1 MLHMKIVQL
10 HVENYRG
17 LRDVLIP
24 MSRFGCVIGEN
35 NAGKSSVLQA
45 LALFESGGEIRE
57 SDFFDPKQPVRIKVT
72 FEDITAEDLGRLEAE
87 HRTKISSELK
97 HGRLVLVRRYEKPGK
112 GQLRLA
118 SLAPNDER
126 FLDANVDELV
136 KGKKDSEL
144 REIVTERYP
153 EVAPTLP
160 EGARLTQATVRER
173 IAAYIAT
180 MPDSVKSPADVPIP
194 TGFDKSIVAL
204 LPECIYI
211 PAVKDLGDEVKTS
224 QSSSFGK
231 LIKILLDEISSKLND
246 VEAMFAKLNRIFNIE
261 YADDGTPRDNRLK
274 EVQKIEQTI
283 GRFLQE
289 GFPEVSIRLEIPPPE
304 LSSVLTSARIIADDG
319 VEGSFDS
326 KGDGLRRSL
335 TFAIL
340 RAYVELKKDGAFS
353 GEVIARHARPYMLLF
368 EEPELYLYPKA
379 QQQLFEALVLF
390 SQSNFVLVSTHS
402 PTFFG
407 PRATQ
412 TFVKLVKK
420 RDPLLSSKPFTHA
433 YHVDVSSM
441 SARDQFQI
449 ICHEN
454 NNAAF
459 FSDRVLLVE
468 GDSDFLVVRELSAA
482 LKADWSFAKH
492 PIAIA
497 KINGKGSIARYR
509 EFFQKFGVGVAVLAD
524 LDVVVTGFEKLGADE
539 QTVELRGKLLKRI
552 DEVISS
558 DVEPGS
564 LNAKELADLKK
575 SGDARALWRSAQET
589 NAALANG
596 AATFEELD
604 KAVSEFFALQQKGA
618 RLDALR
624 AADDSEISGLKAAL
638 LDTLRE
644 QYIFVLSEGE
654 IEDYYPLCVSRDDKP
669 SMALAFCDWLLA
681 NRDGIRKLDALSR
694 SLKDGKC
701 EFDRIFEQ
709 LFSFPS
715 AAVASEI
722 SFEPH

>member
-1 MLHMKIVQL
+1 MPMKIVQL
-10 HVENYRG
+10 HVENYRA

-57 SDFFDPKQPVRIKVT
+57 SDFFDPKQPVRIEVT
-72 FEDITAEDLGRLEAE
+72 FEDISDEDLGRLEPE
-87 HRTKISSELK
+87 HRTKISAELK
-97 HGRLVLVRRYEKPGK
+97 HGRLVLVRRYERPGK
-112 GQLRLA
+112 GQLRLV

-126 FLDANVDELV
+126 FMDANIDELV
-136 KGKKDSEL
+136 KGKKDAGL
-144 REIVTERYP
+144 REIMAERYP
-153 EVAPTLP
+153 EIELP
-160 EGARLTQATVRER
+160 AGARLTQS
-173 IAAYIAT
+173 AARDCITAHVAT
-180 MPDSVKSPADVPIP
+180 MSDSVKSPADVPIP

-231 LIKILLDEISSKLND
+231 LIKILLDEISSKLTD
-246 VEAMFAKLNRIFNIE
+246 VEAMFAKLNRILNIE
-261 YADDGTPRDNRLK
+261 YSEDGTPQDNRLR
-274 EVQKIEQTI
+274 EVKKIEQTI
-283 GRFLQE
+283 GHYLQE
-289 GFPEVSIRLEIPPPE
+289 SFPQVSIRLEIPPPE

-353 GEVIARHARPYMLLF
+353 GEVIAKHARPYMLLF

-390 SQSNFVLVSTHS
+390 SQNNFVLVSTHS

-433 YHVDVSSM
+433 YHVDVSAM

-468 GDSDFLVVRELSAA
+468 GDSDFLVVRELSTA

-492 PIAIA
+492 PVTIA

-509 EFFQKFGVGVAVLAD
+509 EFFQKFDVSVAVLAD
-524 LDVVVTGFEKLGADE
+524 LDVVVEGFQKLGADQ
-539 QTVELRGKLLKRI
+539 QTAALRNKLINRV
-552 DEVISS
+552 DTVILANNASS
-558 DVEPGS
+558 S
-564 LNAKELADLKK
+564 LSADQLADLKR
-575 SGDARALWRSAQET
+575 SGDARALWRSAQEKYK
-589 NAALANG
+589 ALANG
-596 AATFEELD
+596 DATFDELD

-618 RLDALR
+618 RLEVLR
-624 AADDSEISGLKAAL
+624 AADDSEVSSLKAAL
-638 LDTLRE
+638 LDALRE
-644 QYIFVLSEGE
+644 QYIFVLAEGE
-654 IEDYYPLCVSRDDKP
+654 IEDYYPSCVSQGDKP
-669 SMALAFCDWLLA
+669 SMALSFCDWLLA
-681 NRDGIRKLDALSR
+681 NKNDIRRLDAFSR
-694 SLKDGKC
+694 SLDEDGRC
-701 EFDRIFEQ
+701 EFDRIFDQ
-709 LFSFPS
+709 LFSFPN
-715 AAVASEI
+715 AEVASEV
-722 SFEPH
+722 SFESQ

>member
-1 MLHMKIVQL
+1 MKIVQL

-17 LRDVLIP
+17 LRDVLLP

-45 LALFESGGEIRE
+45 LVE
-57 SDFFDPKQPVRIKVT
+57 VT
-72 FEDITAEDLGRLEAE
+72 FEDITDEDLGRLEAE
-87 HRTKISSELK
+87 HRTKISAELK

-112 GQLRLA
+112 GQLRLV
-118 SLAPNDER
+118 SLAPNEER
-126 FLDANVDELV
+126 FVEANIDGLI
-136 KGKKDSEL
+136 KGKKDGEL
-144 REIVTERYP
+144 REIVAQQYP
-153 EVAPTLP
+153 EVATTLP
-160 EGARLTQATVRER
+160 EGARLTQTVVRER
-173 IAAYIAT
+173 IAAYVAT
-180 MPDSVKSPADVPIP
+180 MPDSAKSPADLPIP
-194 TGFDKSIVAL
+194 TGIDRSIVAL

-246 VEAMFAKLNRIFNIE
+246 VEAMFARLNRIFNIE
-261 YADDGTPRDNRLK
+261 YADDGTPQDNRLK

-283 GRFLQE
+283 GHFLRE
-289 GFPEVSIRLEIPPPE
+289 SFPQVSIRLEIPPPE

-353 GEVIARHARPYMLLF
+353 GEVVARHARPYMLLF

-433 YHVDVSSM
+433 YHVDVNSL

-468 GDSDFLVVRELSAA
+468 GDSDFIVVRELSAA

-492 PIAIA
+492 PIALA

-509 EFFQKFGVGVAVLAD
+509 EFFQKFDVSVAVLAD
-524 LDVVVTGFEKLGADE
+524 LDVVVAGFEKLGADK
-539 QTVELRGKLLKRI
+539 QTVELKNKLLKRI
-552 DEVISS
+552 DEVISTGA
-558 DVEPGS
+558 EPSS
-564 LNAKELADLKK
+564 LNAKELGELKK
-575 SGDARALWRSAQET
+575 SGEARALWRVAQDT
-589 NAALANG
+589 HTALAG
-596 AATFEELD
+596 GTATFEELD
-604 KAVSEFFALQQKGA
+604 KAVSAFFALQQNGA
-618 RLDALR
+618 RLDVLR
-624 AADDSEISGLKAAL
+624 VADDSEVANLKAAL

-644 QYIFVLSEGE
+644 QYIFVLAEGE
-654 IEDYYPLCVSRDDKP
+654 IEKYYPPCVSQGDKP
-669 SMALAFCDWLLA
+669 SMALEFCDWLLA
-681 NRDGIRKLDALSR
+681 NKSEIRKLDVLSR
-694 SLKDGKC
+694 NLKDGRC

-715 AAVASEI
+715 AEVASEM
-722 SFEPH
+722 SFEPR